1 MTMWTAITS
10 LGDSAIL
17 LPLIAW
23 IAVCLLLPPPYWRD
37 GRRWLIAV
45 ALCGG
50 SVVLS
55 KLLFMAWGIGP
66 PGLNYTGFSGHT
78 ALALLV
84 WPSLAGV
91 LARDARSP
99 VRTTAVALGV
109 LIGVGVGISRCVL
122 KVHSQ
127 SEVWLGGIL
136 GAAVVAWFLAGLA
149 RSGKVPQNRNIWRL
163 AMLVVG
169 AIAIGWGCYGRVF
182 PSQHLLQDIVPWLSG
197 HPTIF
202 TRRVQLD

>member
-1 MTMWTAITS
+1 MTTWTAITS

-23 IAVCLLLPPPYWRD
+23 IAIGLFLPPPDWR
-37 GRRWLIAV
+37 GGWRWLIAV
-45 ALCGG
+45 TLCGG
-50 SVVLS
+50 IVVLS

-91 LARDARSP
+91 LARDATPR
-99 VRTTAVALGV
+99 VRIPMIALGA
-109 LIGVGVGISRCVL
+109 LIGVAVGISRCVL

-127 SEVWLGGIL
+127 SEVWLGALL
-136 GAAVVAWFLAGLA
+136 GVAAGTWFLLGLA
-149 RSGKVPQNRNIWRL
+149 RSKPVPHNRHAWRVPVL
-163 AMLVVG
+163 AVG
-169 AIAIGWGCYGRVF
+169 AIAIGCACYGRVF
-182 PSQHLLQDIVPWLSG
+182 PSQHLLQDIVPWLTG
-197 HPTIF
+197 HRAIF